1 MRWPFGKRLRER
13 VATLEDHRD
22 AVLVRLDGIQAHH
35 FQHGADLCSL
45 YSHYSGIQKRL
56 EALHFALRLVMG
68 CDIVEDIAQDGKM
81 TVREF
86 TGKTPLVSR
95 IEALERA
102 SAAQMAIIASLAP
115 KSTPSVKRK
124 ISPSKRKRAK

>member
-22 AVLVRLDGIQAHH
+22 AVLVRIDGIQAHH
-35 FQHGADLCSL
+35 YQNLADLCCL
-45 YSHYSGIQKRL
+45 YSRIQERVDAVN
-56 EALHFALRLVMG
+56 E
-68 CDIVEDIAQDGKM
+68 
-81 TVREF
+81 T
-86 TGKTPLVSR
+86 
-95 IEALERA
+95 LER
-102 SAAQMAIIASLAP
+102 ITASLAP